1 MNVRVVGRQGMED
14 HDRVDRTCRD
24 EGGSNAAEA
33 ICSAWSH
40 PSTKSVYADNSDA
53 VH

>member
-1 MNVRVVGRQGMED
+1 MNVRVVGWQGMED

-24 EGGSNAAEA
+24 EGLNVAET
-33 ICSAWSH
+33 ICSAWPH

>member
-1 MNVRVVGRQGMED
+1 MNERAEIWQGMED

-24 EGGSNAAEA
+24 EGSNAAEA

-40 PSTKSVYADNSDA
+40 PSTKSVYADNSDV

>member
-1 MNVRVVGRQGMED
+1 MNVRVVGWQGMED
-14 HDRVDRTCRD
+14 HDRVDRTCGD
-24 EGGSNAAEA
+24 GGSNAAEA

-40 PSTKSVYADNSDA
+40 PSTKSVYVDNSDV